1 MMVSSLPGSPGE
13 IPHMPGVCM
22 QYHQPTVQGES
33 PDNGSP
39 HEISSLSCDIQL
51 YSYCMTKH
59 SLQANV
65 FMHICMHLTCIK
77 EIATSLLC
85 SHFAFYDENE
95 KVVPMTSQAV
105 SMQALLI
112 YSHGC
117 IPCQY
122 VYFILVGHQI
132 LCCGLVSRLSFM
144 RIWEWGYS
152 V

>member
-13 IPHMPGVCM
+13 VYTTHARSVHVVSLANCR
-22 QYHQPTVQGES
+22 GES
-33 PDNGSP
+33 PGNGSP

-65 FMHICMHLTCIK
+65 FMHVCMHLTCIK

-105 SMQALLI
+105 SKHCLYTVMDVFSVSMCTSSWWVIRSYAVVLFPD
-112 YSHGC
+112 SH
-117 IPCQY
+117 
-122 VYFILVGHQI
+122 
-132 LCCGLVSRLSFM
+132 S
-144 RIWEWGYS
+144 
-152 V
+152 